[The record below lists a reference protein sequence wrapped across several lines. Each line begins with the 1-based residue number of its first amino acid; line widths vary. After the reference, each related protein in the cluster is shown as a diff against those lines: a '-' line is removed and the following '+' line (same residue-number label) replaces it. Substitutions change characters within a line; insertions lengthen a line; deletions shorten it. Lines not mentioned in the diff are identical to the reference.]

1 MLGRDRKTSELPAP
15 VNIFPTQKRGTH
27 ILDICYVKYK
37 NLDGDTGPSNK
48 NYMLSLPYTLLT
60 KLWEL
65 PRHNGSNY
73 CFVSFGLLSS
83 IPEIATEVQD
93 RKSVV

>member
-1 MLGRDRKTSELPAP
+1 
-15 VNIFPTQKRGTH
+15 
-27 ILDICYVKYK
+27 
-37 NLDGDTGPSNK
+37 
-48 NYMLSLPYTLLT
+48 MLSLPYTLLT

-83 IPEIATEVQD
+83 IQEIATEVH
-93 RKSVV
+93 RGERSVLLFMAEPFQPHLSVY